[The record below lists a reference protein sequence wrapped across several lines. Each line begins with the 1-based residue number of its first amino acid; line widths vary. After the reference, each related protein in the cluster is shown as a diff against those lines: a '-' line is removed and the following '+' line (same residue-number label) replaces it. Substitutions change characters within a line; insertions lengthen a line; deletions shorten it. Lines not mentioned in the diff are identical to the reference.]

1 MIQLFL
7 YGFGFIIASGFV
19 AMIDAAVLNVSPAE
33 VEVML
38 KQNAWGAKDL
48 KKLLQHTT
56 RAIIVIVILTS
67 VTNIL
72 GPILVGGKAT
82 ELFGSSAI
90 GIVTAILT
98 FATIIFSEVVPKSL
112 GAHHAPQI
120 SRTVAPLL
128 LLLTRILY
136 PLVIALEHLVRLFK
150 SGKRHVGTEEQ
161 IRALANIGGGEG
173 HIDADEREL
182 IHRAF
187 VLNDRKAQDIMSPV
201 KDIVSVSSTANI
213 RKAAKVVF
221 AHRYSRYPVVG
232 NSLDDI
238 GGYVLSHDIL
248 ENMAAGKE
256 ELSILK
262 IIRDVPKV
270 DAGLKCDELLNV
282 LRKNAEQI
290 AIVEKDGKTVGLVT
304 LEDVLE
310 ELVGEIHDEGD
321 VVE

>member
-7 YGFGFIIASGFV
+7 YAFGFIIASGFV
-19 AMIDAAVLNVSPAE
+19 AMVDAAVLNVSPAE

-38 KQNAWGAKDL
+38 AKKLWGAKDL
-48 KKLLQHTT
+48 KKLLKHTT
-56 RAIIVIVILTS
+56 RAIIVVVILTS

-98 FATIIFSEVVPKSL
+98 FATIIFSEVVPKAL
-112 GAHHAPQI
+112 GAHHAPQV
-120 SRTVAPLL
+120 SRVVAPILL
-128 LLLTRILY
+128 LLMRILY
-136 PLVIALEHLVRLFK
+136 PLVIALEYLVRIFK

-187 VLNDRKAQDIMSPV
+187 VLNDRKAQDIMTPV
-201 KDIVSVSSTANI
+201 AKIVSMSSTSNI

-221 AHRYSRYPVVG
+221 AHRYSRYPVIG

-248 ENMAAGKE
+248 ENVADGKE

-270 DAGLKCDELLNV
+270 DAMLRCDELLNV

-290 AIVEKDGKTVGLVT
+290 AIVEKEGKTVGLVT

-321 VVE
+321 VR

>member
-1 MIQLFL
+1 MIQLLL
-7 YGFGFIIASGFV
+7 YGFGFIVASGFV

-38 KQNAWGAKDL
+38 AKKQMGAKDL
-48 KKLLQHTT
+48 KKLLKHTT

-82 ELFGSSAI
+82 ELFGSSSI

-98 FATIIFSEVVPKSL
+98 FATIVFSEVVPKSL

-120 SRTVAPLL
+120 ARTVAPLL

-136 PLVIALEHLVRLFK
+136 PLVIALEYLVRIFK
-150 SGKRHVGTEEQ
+150 SGKRHIGTEEQ

-187 VLNDRKAQDIMSPV
+187 VLNDRRARDIMTPAT
-201 KDIVSVSSTANI
+201 KIVTMSSTFTI

-221 AHRYSRYPVVG
+221 AHRYSRYPVIG
-232 NSLDDI
+232 NSIDDI
-238 GGYVLSHDIL
+238 GGYVLSHDVL
-248 ENMAAGKE
+248 ELMADGNE
-256 ELSILK
+256 ELSVLK
-262 IIRDVPKV
+262 IIRDLPKV
-270 DAGLKCDELLNV
+270 ESSLRCDELLNV

-290 AIVEKDGKTVGLVT
+290 AIVVEEDATVGLVT

-321 VVE
+321 TDA